1 MNNTVKL
8 NGLVWDT
15 ENLSINGKTHFTFK
29 EAKAE
34 VDKLGKRLPTKYE
47 FDSLLQLPH
56 VFDEEKHGMWFSEN
70 QVDLKSDKSLF
81 LPAAGFTHVSLCYL
95 NYIGEHGF
103 YWSDT
108 LYYLNTK
115 EVYRLNFNKKNNNG
129 NMCMFSKDYMYTVR
143 CVSNIKQE
151 TMETKQEE
159 KKSFKVEIPEGYEI
173 DKENSTFEYIKY
185 KKVKSEYP
193 KSWEEALEGKIVN
206 GYYITA
212 ASSQIQNYFS
222 PKNVGKYNTNV
233 FKYQEQAESALAY
246 AQLTQLMALPCFN
259 GDWKPDWTSSN
270 NEKKYG
276 ISFYNNKYDIESTYT
291 WHYFLVFQSEE
302 KAKIFLELYK
312 DLIDVFFQNK

>member
-1 MNNTVKL
+1 
-8 NGLVWDT
+8 
-15 ENLSINGKTHFTFK
+15 
-29 EAKAE
+29 
-34 VDKLGKRLPTKYE
+34 
-47 FDSLLQLPH
+47 
-56 VFDEEKHGMWFSEN
+56 MWFAKN

-81 LPAAGFTHVSLCYL
+81 LPAAGFTHVSLYYL

-115 EVYRLNFNKKNNNG
+115 EAFRLNFNKINKGTTCVLN
-129 NMCMFSKDYMYTVR
+129 KDYMYTIR

-151 TMETKQEE
+151 IMETNQEE

-173 DKENSTFEYIKY
+173 DKENSTFECIKF
-185 KKVKSEYP
+185 KKSKFEYP
-193 KSWEEALEGKIVN
+193 KSWEEALKGRILS

-212 ASSQIQNYFS
+212 VCSQIQNYYS
-222 PKNVGKYNTNV
+222 SKNIEYNTNV

-259 GDWKPDWTSSN
+259 GDWKPNWTSGN
-270 NEKKYG
+270 TEEKYG
-276 ISFYNNKYDIESTYT
+276 ISFYDNKYDIEFTYT
-291 WHYFLVFQSEE
+291 WHYFLVFQSRE
-302 KAKIFLELYK
+302 KAKVFLELYK

>member
-1 MNNTVKL
+1 MNNVIVL
-8 NGLVWDT
+8 NGLAWDT
-15 ENLSINGKTHFTFK
+15 ENLVIDGKTHFTY
-29 EAKAE
+29 EDAKAE
-34 VDKLGKRLPTKYE
+34 AAKRGKRLPTKSE
-47 FDSLLQLPH
+47 FEALLQLPH

-115 EVYRLNFNKKNNNG
+115 EVYRLNFSKKNNNG

-173 DKENSTFEYIKY
+173 DKENSTFECIKF
-185 KKVKSEYP
+185 KKSKSEYP
-193 KSWEEALEGKIVN
+193 KSWEEAFIGNNVY
-206 GYYITA
+206 GYWVGSTGEIRVA
-212 ASSQIQNYFS
+212 NRPALRGD
-222 PKNVGKYNTNV
+222 KNT
-233 FKYQEQAESALAY
+233 FKYEEQAESALAY

-291 WHYFLVFQSEE
+291 WHYFLAFQSEE

-312 DLIDVFFQNK
+312 DLIDIFFQNV